1 MGYPI
6 MWTRFKQYGKPA
18 AALYSVYST
27 IDLSLMFA
35 GIHASNLSAS
45 LQVRL
50 KEYGYELK
58 RTSDLATDFVVAYT
72 LHKLLLPF
80 RMALTLGT
88 IKPFIRLSNKNG
100 YFLDAAHLLKKKT
113 KDINNAMKK

>member
-1 MGYPI
+1 
-6 MWTRFKQYGKPA
+6 MWTRLKEFGKPA

-27 IDLSLMFA
+27 VDLTIMFA

-50 KEYGYELK
+50 KEYGYEIK
-58 RTSDLATDFVVAYT
+58 HTSQLATDFLVAYT
-72 LHKLLLPF
+72 IHKLMLPF
-80 RMALTLGT
+80 RMAATLGT
-88 IKPFIRLSNKNG
+88 IRPFIRLCNKNG

-113 KDINNAMKK
+113 KDINNVIKK

>member
-1 MGYPI
+1 

-18 AALYSVYST
+18 AALYWVYSS
-27 IDLSLMFA
+27 IDLSIMFA

-45 LQVRL
+45 LQVKL
-50 KEYGYELK
+50 KDYGYEIK
-58 RTSDLATDFVVAYT
+58 QTSELATDFVVAYT

-88 IKPFIRLSNKNG
+88 IRPFIRLCNKNG
-100 YFLDAAHLLKKKT
+100 YFLDAAHLLKKNV
-113 KDINNAMKK
+113 KDANKVMKK